1 MKCQFPAVRPPQG
14 TIDSISFTT
23 KIINIWIYSLSGFA
37 DIPAML
43 LFLRLA
49 LRARRFNL
57 PMTGTVIVAGSI
69 YMLLNN
75 YRLKDEIG

>member
-1 MKCQFPAVRPPQG
+1 
-14 TIDSISFTT
+14 
-23 KIINIWIYSLSGFA
+23 
-37 DIPAML
+37 ML
-43 LFLRLA
+43 LFLRSA